1 MAPRHWLRARVVVI
15 ACLGNNDCA
24 DGQDDRS
31 SGLLR
36 TGGIRVLRNN
46 VALLPGVSV
55 LGVDDVIHCKG
66 NLGPA
71 KIAYDKQMRRSE
83 EHTSELQSLMR
94 ISYAVFCLKQKNKL
108 NTTTHIQ
115 QTP

>member
-31 SGLLR
+31 SGLLL

-71 KIAYDKQMRRSE
+71 KIAYDKQMRSRAGERARDFVRSE
-83 EHTSELQSLMR
+83 ERRVGKECVSTCRSRWSPYH
-94 ISYAVFCLKQKNKL
+94 
-108 NTTTHIQ
+108 
-115 QTP
+115 